1 MKEMTMSTTSLTQE
15 KIAGILA
22 DHRRWLEGS
31 SSGIRANLRNADLRG
46 ADLRGANLGR
56 ADLGR
61 ADLTGANLVN
71 ADLGHADLTG
81 ANLVNANLIGADL
94 MGANLGVA
102 NLRGANLRGADLR
115 GADLGR
121 ADLTGANLMYANLR
135 GADLG
140 RADLTG
146 ANLEVA
152 NLTKT
157 KLTDQ
162 TIIDTGETWLVYRT
176 EVVPQLLIAAGE
188 RSTAAIAAW
197 GQHTWTTCPM
207 QVAFNINDLDQAPL
221 SLRQRIHQF
230 VRFYD
235 AELLA
240 KPEVGENAP

>member
-71 ADLGHADLTG
+71 ADLGHADLGRADLTG
-81 ANLVNANLIGADL
+81 AN
-94 MGANLGVA
+94 
-102 NLRGANLRGADLR
+102 
-115 GADLGR
+115 LGR
-121 ADLTGANLMYANLR
+121 ADLTGANLVN
-135 GADLG
+135 ADLG
-140 RADLTG
+140 HADLTG
-146 ANLEVA
+146 ANLVNA

-207 QVAFNINDLDQAPL
+207 HVAFNITDPDQAPL
-221 SLRQRIHQF
+221 SLRPRIYQF